1 MPHRIRTTTFGSL
14 SFSLS
19 SHFPLNHGYIWSSP
33 RTMPKEARKRTAT
46 RTRTAPEI
54 LSRSNQAS
62 NQARSRRGEAL
73 RLATSG
79 HSLLERFESLH
90 QLEDLHGA
98 IAAQER
104 AAELMHEGHPR
115 WLYLADDLASSL
127 RHRFENLGTL
137 CDIDRAIALQ
147 ERALELTAEENSN
160 RPWRLDCHATCLRLR
175 YETIGTL
182 RDLERAITTQRLAL
196 TLAADASDA
205 RPVYLANLA
214 NSLGFRFKRL
224 GELRDLEEAIAADKL
239 AIDLTPECHPDR
251 PRRLSNLAVFLRFR
265 FDRLGEPRDLEEA
278 IAAGKLA
285 VDLTP
290 EGHFERARRLSNLA
304 LSLRSRFQRLG
315 ELRDLEEAIA
325 AHKLAVDLTPEGHPD
340 RPRQLSNLAS
350 SLRARFEHL
359 GELRDL
365 EEAIAA
371 NKLAVN
377 LTPEGHPDRARLSS
391 NLANSLRTRFE
402 RLGELRDLE
411 EAIAATKLAVD
422 LTPEGHPDRTDRLWQ
437 MGYLVKA
444 LLAIKPSKIRFDA
457 ALEQMMKA
465 TVQTLGY
472 PASRLKSAQACISLL
487 SEYPQ
492 FSSAELVLEAHAKI
506 IQIFPEIVWL
516 GHSLERRYSESARL
530 GSEVNSAIAAFIR
543 LRSRYQAIE
552 WMEAGRSLVWSQ
564 MFSLRQPLEDLERV
578 HPELASNLRQ
588 ISLSLQHSDSS
599 SQPTPAQFRHGSER
613 PGPVVAGTAHGMTTT
628 ADEGAAPSSV
638 DRRRQLAI
646 DYDDLLRNIRRQEG
660 FEDFLRPAKINSL
673 LTSIEHLDGPVVFI
687 NVHSSSCDALV
698 LFPNGG
704 IEHIGLPKLSE
715 SRAQG
720 LRSTWTEFLRSS
732 GLRVRGVIPAGR
744 LVKGRMNMLGKV
756 LKQLWTCIV
765 RPILKA
771 LHFLNDAPS
780 AEHALPHITW
790 CATGPLTQLPL
801 HAAGIYDHPQSL
813 SHTYDFVV
821 SSCTP
826 SLSALL
832 RCHRQPGTRQQVTR
846 PNVLIVAQ
854 PDTPTYASLPHTKD
868 ECERLRA
875 AMSERAYTF
884 DSLVHEQGTV
894 ANALH
899 GIGHHHWV
907 HLACHGK
914 QSAVSPTQSAF
925 VLYDGQLTLAA
936 LMGTVAENA
945 ELAFLSACQTAV
957 GDEKIPEESAHLAAG
972 MLAVGFKGVIGTMWS
987 IWDADAPIIVE
998 AYYGRLH
1005 KLRNSGRDGDIAP
1018 GYTGAAYALHD
1029 AVKVLRE
1036 RVGEQNFMQWASF
1049 VHFGV

>member
-1 MPHRIRTTTFGSL
+1 MPHRIRTTTFGPRS
-14 SFSLS
+14 
-19 SHFPLNHGYIWSSP
+19 FPLSPPLPRNHDYISSFQ
-33 RTMPKEARKRTAT
+33 RTMPRQRFGWRGWLNKVCKRTAIPT
-46 RTRTAPEI
+46 GTAPEI
-54 LSRSNQAS
+54 LSRSDQAS
-62 NQARSRRGEAL
+62 NQETSYRGDEAL

-79 HSLLERFESLH
+79 RSLLERWETSH
-90 QLEDLHGA
+90 KLEDLHSA
-98 IAAQER
+98 IDAQER
-104 AAELMHEGHPR
+104 AAELIHEGHPR
-115 WLYLADDLASSL
+115 WLYLADNLAHSL
-127 RHRFENLGTL
+127 RHRFVNLGTL
-137 CDIDRAIALQ
+137 CDIDRAIVLQ
-147 ERALELTAEENSN
+147 ERALELTAEENSD
-160 RPWRLDCHATCLRLR
+160 RSWRLDCHATCLCLR
-175 YETIGTL
+175 YETVGTL

-196 TLAADASDA
+196 TLAADTSDA
-205 RPVYLANLA
+205 RPSYLGNLA
-214 NSLGFRFKRL
+214 SYLRSRFARL
-224 GELRDLEEAIAADKL
+224 GELRDLEEAIAADRL
-239 AIDLTPECHPDR
+239 AIDLTPEGHPHRPPLLSNLALFLRCRFQCLGKLCDLEEAIAAHKVAVDLTPEGHPDR
-251 PRRLSNLAVFLRFR
+251 PRRLSDLAGSLWSRFEG
-265 FDRLGEPRDLEEA
+265 LGELRDLEEA
-278 IAAGKLA
+278 IAVFKLA

-290 EGHFERARRLSNLA
+290 KGHPGRPWRLSSLA
-304 LSLRSRFQRLG
+304 ISLQSRFQRLG
-315 ELRDLEEAIA
+315 ELRDLEGAIA
-325 AHKLAVDLTPEGHPD
+325 AHKLAVDLTPEGHP
-340 RPRQLSNLAS
+340 
-350 SLRARFEHL
+350 
-359 GELRDL
+359 G
-365 EEAIAA
+365 
-371 NKLAVN
+371 
-377 LTPEGHPDRARLSS
+377 
-391 NLANSLRTRFE
+391 RT
-402 RLGELRDLE
+402 
-411 EAIAATKLAVD
+411 
-422 LTPEGHPDRTDRLWQ
+422 HRLWQ
-437 MGYLVKA
+437 LGISMKA
-444 LLAIKPSKIRFDA
+444 LFAMKPSKMRFDA

-465 TVQTLGY
+465 TVQTLGN
-472 PASRLKSAQACISLL
+472 PASRLGSAQACISLL

-516 GHSLERRYSESARL
+516 GHSLERRYSEVAPL
-530 GSEVNSAIAAFIR
+530 GNEVNSAIAAFIR
-543 LRSRYQAIE
+543 LHSRYQAIE

-578 HPELASNLRQ
+578 HPKLASNLRQ

-599 SQPTPAQFRHGSER
+599 SQPTPAQFRHGSEH
-613 PGPVVAGTAHGMTTT
+613 PGPVVADTAHGMTTT

-660 FEDFLRPAKINSL
+660 FEDFLHPAKINSL
-673 LTSIEHLDGPVVFI
+673 LTSIEYLDGPVVFI

-715 SRAQG
+715 SQAQG

-744 LVKGRMNMLGKV
+744 LAKGHVNMLGAV
-756 LKQLWTCIV
+756 LEELWTCIV
-765 RPILKA
+765 SPILEA
-771 LHFLNDAPS
+771 LHFIVDTPA
-780 AEHALPHITW
+780 AEHELPHITW

-813 SHTYDFVV
+813 THTYDFVV
-821 SSCTP
+821 SSYTP

-832 RCHRQPGTRQQVTR
+832 RCHRQPGTHKQIR

-854 PDTPTYASLPHTKD
+854 PDTPKYTSLPHTKA
-868 ECERLRA
+868 ECDRLRA
-875 AMSERAYTF
+875 AMSERAYTLN
-884 DSLVHEQGTV
+884 SLVHEQGTV

-914 QSAVSPTQSAF
+914 QSAGSPTQSAF

-972 MLAVGFKGVIGTMWS
+972 MLAVGFKGVVGTMWS

-1036 RVGEQNFMQWASF
+1036 RVGEQSFMQWAPF